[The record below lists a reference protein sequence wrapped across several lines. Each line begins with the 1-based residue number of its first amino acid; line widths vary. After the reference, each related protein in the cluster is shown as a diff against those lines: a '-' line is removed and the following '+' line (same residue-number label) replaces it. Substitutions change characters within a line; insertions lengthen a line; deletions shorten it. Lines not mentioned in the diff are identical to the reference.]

1 MKQVTALFSHGENA
15 KAGVDALVEAKFPSD
30 AISVLMKERG
40 EETREIPVEQKTG
53 VPVGM
58 AVGGAVGAAL
68 GVSAVVA
75 FPGLLAV
82 GPALAVLQTLV
93 GAGAG
98 SFVGVYQG
106 LGWWRI
112 DADIPARAIDAG
124 AVLVG
129 VAVPDER
136 CDEAQDVLRRVG
148 AELLDAVDSQQDLL
162 ARSVASL

>member
-1 MKQVTALFSHGENA
+1 MKQVTALFTHGENA

-30 AISVLMKERG
+30 AISVLLKERG
-40 EETREIPVEQKTG
+40 EATTEIEVEQKTG
-53 VPVGM
+53 VPAGI

-68 GVSAVVA
+68 GVTAVVA
-75 FPGLLAV
+75 LPGLLAA
-82 GPALAVLQTLV
+82 GPALALLQTLV

-98 SFVGVYQG
+98 SFVGVFQG

-124 AVLVG
+124 AILVG

-136 CDEAQDVLRRVG
+136 CDEAVDVLRRSG
-148 AELLDAVDSQQDLL
+148 AELLDAVESE
-162 ARSVASL
+162 

>member
-1 MKQVTALFSHGENA
+1 MKQVTALFTHGDNA

-40 EETREIPVEQKTG
+40 DSTDIPVEQKTG

-68 GVSAVVA
+68 GVTAVVA
-75 FPGLLAV
+75 FPGLLAA
-82 GPALAVLQTLV
+82 GPALALLQTLV

-98 SFVGVYQG
+98 SFIGVYQG

-112 DADIPARAIDAG
+112 DAEIPARAIDTG
-124 AVLVG
+124 AILVG

-136 CDEAQDVLRRVG
+136 CDEAIDVLRRAG
-148 AELLDAVDSQQDLL
+148 AELLDSVDSE
-162 ARSVASL
+162 